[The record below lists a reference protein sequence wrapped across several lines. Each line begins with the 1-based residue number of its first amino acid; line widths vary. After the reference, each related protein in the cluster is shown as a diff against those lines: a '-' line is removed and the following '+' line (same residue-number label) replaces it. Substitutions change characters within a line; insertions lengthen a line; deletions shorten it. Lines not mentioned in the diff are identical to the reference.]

1 MNLSTQY
8 LGLKLVSPLVVSASP
23 LSRKVEAIRRME
35 DSGAGAVVLW
45 SLFEEQIEHDA
56 EELEHY
62 LNYGT
67 ERFAESLTFFPR
79 AAEYHLGPDQY
90 LEHIR
95 RAKKA
100 VGIPVIASLNGVS
113 PRGWV
118 NYAKMAQE
126 AGADA
131 IELNVYYI
139 PTQGKLTADEVED
152 IYLSVLRAVKEKV
165 TVPVAM
171 KLSPFFSS
179 TANFAVRADA
189 AGADGL
195 VLFNRFYQPDI
206 DLEALEVRPNLVLST
221 STEMRLPMRWIAILY
236 GRLKASLAATTGV
249 HTGADAAKM
258 ILAGADVVMMC
269 SALLKNGIGHLATV
283 CRDLAAVLESKE
295 YDSVA
300 QARGVLS
307 QKNCAEPAAFERANY
322 MKALTTFGQT
332 ATLE

>member
-1 MNLSTQY
+1 MDLSTTY

-23 LSRKVEAIRRME
+23 LSRKLDAIKRMA

-56 EELEHY
+56 EELEYY
-62 LNYGT
+62 LQYGAD
-67 ERFAESLTFFPR
+67 RFAESLTYFPR
-79 AAEYHLGPDQY
+79 AQEYHLGPEQY
-90 LEHIR
+90 LEHIA

-100 VGIPVIASLNGVS
+100 VGIPIIASLNGVS
-113 PRGWV
+113 PRGWIR
-118 NYAKMAQE
+118 YATMAQE

-131 IELNVYYI
+131 IELNVYFI
-139 PTQGKLTADEVED
+139 PTQTKLPADDVED
-152 IYLSVLRAVKEKV
+152 VHLSVLRAVKSKV
-165 TVPVAM
+165 SIPVAM

-179 TANFAVRADA
+179 MANFAVRADE

-221 STEMRLPMRWIAILY
+221 EAEMRLPMRWIAILY

-249 HTGADAAKM
+249 HTGAGAAKM
-258 ILAGADVVMMC
+258 ILAGADAVMMC
-269 SALLKNGIGHLATV
+269 SALLKHGVEHLKTV
-283 CRDLAAVLESKE
+283 RKELVDVLESKE
-295 YDSVA
+295 YESVS

-307 QKNCAEPAAFERANY
+307 QKTCPEPAAFERANY
-322 MKALTTFGQT
+322 MRALNSFGQT
-332 ATLE
+332 ATME